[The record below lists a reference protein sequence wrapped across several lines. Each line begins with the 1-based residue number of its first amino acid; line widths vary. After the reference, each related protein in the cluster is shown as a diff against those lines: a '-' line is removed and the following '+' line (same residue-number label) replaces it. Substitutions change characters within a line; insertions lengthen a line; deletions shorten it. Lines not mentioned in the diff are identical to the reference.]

1 MHEGDSSATKRSMT
15 DVGVKHCTIFI
26 IVADESI
33 RSHPCYLSLH
43 AFYWLVMLSLKLT
56 LIWIHWWH
64 YFFFKVVHQ
73 HSSYCRYI
81 LFPSCSGFLWLIK
94 KIDDIDVFLWYYM
107 GSCYT
112 DCWPHRLLTGFE
124 AFFLLLLFQ

>member
-64 YFFFKVVHQ
+64 YFFFKLFINIQVIVDI
-73 HSSYCRYI
+73 YCFPAVQVFYDWLKKLMI
-81 LFPSCSGFLWLIK
+81 LMCFYGIIWVLAILTVDLIDFWLDLK
-94 KIDDIDVFLWYYM
+94 L
-107 GSCYT
+107 
-112 DCWPHRLLTGFE
+112 
-124 AFFLLLLFQ
+124 FFLLLLFQ